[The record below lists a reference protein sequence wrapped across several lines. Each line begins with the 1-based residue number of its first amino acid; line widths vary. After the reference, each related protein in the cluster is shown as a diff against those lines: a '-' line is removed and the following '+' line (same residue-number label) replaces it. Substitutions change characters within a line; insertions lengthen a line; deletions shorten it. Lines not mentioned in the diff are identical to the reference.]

1 MSFDP
6 AVDCSVGLSNGD
18 NCLYQAA
25 KGHSHAS
32 DPVSSNLLKGHKE
45 PAPTGKQEVSP
56 LRPRA
61 WDPASVIRTLEKN

>member
-6 AVDCSVGLSNGD
+6 AVNCSVGRSNGD

-25 KGHSHAS
+25 KGQPHAS

-45 PAPTGKQEVSP
+45 PAPSGKKVSP
-56 LRPRA
+56 LRPSD
-61 WDPASVIRTLEKN
+61 WDTASVIRTLEKG